1 MKRKNQRKMKKTK
14 NLKELSKEDM
24 KNKMEELRKDLMRF
38 NAQIST
44 GTPPENPGQ
53 VRNVKRTIAR
63 IKTFLKNKKKE
74 DKEKK

>member
-1 MKRKNQRKMKKTK
+1 MKKTK

-24 KNKMEELRKDLMRF
+24 NKKMEELRRDLMKF

-63 IKTFLKNKKKE
+63 LKTFLKNKE
-74 DKEKK
+74 EGDKEKK